1 MNEQRVERE
10 RQFHD
15 HAFEHGVRAPVSKFY
30 AVAQA
35 SDRQYQRQLDRIPDG
50 SAVLE
55 YGCGEVSQAIRMAN
69 RCDVTAID
77 ISPVG
82 VEHARDEAKR
92 LGLTS
97 AKFAVM
103 DAENLTFT
111 DASFDGV
118 CGSGILHHLDLPRAF
133 GEVARV
139 LKPDGV
145 GIFTEPLGHNP
156 LINAYRNRTPQ
167 YRTPDEHPLLM
178 RDLALARRYFSAVE
192 CEYFSLSTLAA
203 VPLRSTRVFT
213 PVLRAG
219 EIFDQ
224 ALFKVIPPARR
235 LAWTVVIR
243 CRGVRPRR

>member
-1 MNEQRVERE
+1 MTERRVERE
-10 RQFHD
+10 RHFHD

-30 AVAQA
+30 TVAQA
-35 SDRQYQRQLDRIPDG
+35 SDRHYLHLLDMIPDG

-55 YGCGEVSQAIRMAN
+55 YGCGEVSQALRMAH

-82 VEHARDEAKR
+82 VEHARDEANR

-103 DAENLTFT
+103 DAESLTFS
-111 DASFDGV
+111 DATFDGV
-118 CGSGILHHLDLPRAF
+118 CGSGILHHLDLRRAF

-139 LKPDGV
+139 LKQDGV
-145 GIFTEPLGHNP
+145 AIFTEPLGHNP
-156 LINAYRNRTPQ
+156 LINAYRDRTPQ

-178 RDLALARRYFSAVE
+178 RDLALAQQYFSSVE

-213 PVLRAG
+213 PVLRAC
-219 EIFDQ
+219 EIFDRT
-224 ALFKVIPPARR
+224 LFKVIPPVRR

-243 CRGVRPRR
+243 CRGVRMRR